1 MRAWVRVLAVQKRA
15 LAAIRDDLEREMT
28 MPRFDLLA
36 NLCHTDGQTL
46 ASLSR
51 SMLVTAGNI
60 TGLVDRAA
68 RDGMVERR
76 ADPEDRRAWRVHVT
90 PKGQR
95 AFRTAERRHAVKVA
109 KLFAGL
115 ATGELEALIRLLDK
129 VRSTLRPVDP
139 PTLSP
144 PRKGLGTPPARP
156 HRRPPHLRQEEAPM
170 TLDPALVSA
179 QHFREASRR
188 SRCAARSASTRSPSR
203 STASSR
209 PPSGPWSAR
218 PRRAR

>member
-1 MRAWVRVLAVQKRA
+1 MRRGAPARRPAASIAPAGEGSGELAVRAWVRILAVQKRA

-36 NLCHTDGQTL
+36 NLCRADGQTL

-51 SMLVTAGNI
+51 RMLVTAGNL

-76 ADPEDRRAWRVHVT
+76 ADPSDRRAWRVHVT

-95 AFRTAERRHAVKVA
+95 AFRDAERRHAARVA

-115 ATGELEALIRLLDK
+115 TPAELATLMRLLDK
-129 VRSTLRPVDP
+129 LRAALREPEIAS
-139 PTLSP
+139 LSP
-144 PRKGLGTPPARP
+144 AR
-156 HRRPPHLRQEEAPM
+156 A
-170 TLDPALVSA
+170 AG
-179 QHFREASRR
+179 SR
-188 SRCAARSASTRSPSR
+188 ARAERVVKR
-203 STASSR
+203 
-209 PPSGPWSAR
+209 
-218 PRRAR
+218 RRARITREPS

>member
-1 MRAWVRVLAVQKRA
+1 LRRGAPSRRPLAPGAAPGQGGQAGSPLQAEPGGALAVRAWVRVLAVQKQA

-36 NLCHTDGQTL
+36 NLCRSDGQTL

-51 SMLVTAGNI
+51 SMLVTAGNL

-76 ADPEDRRAWRVHVT
+76 ADPGDRRAWRVHLT

-95 AFRTAERRHAVKVA
+95 AFREAERRHAARVA

-115 ATGELEALIRLLDK
+115 SRGEIEALIRLLDK
-129 VRSTLRPVDP
+129 LRLALRPADP
-139 PTLSP
+139 PSLS
-144 PRKGLGTPPARP
+144 
-156 HRRPPHLRQEEAPM
+156 
-170 TLDPALVSA
+170 
-179 QHFREASRR
+179 
-188 SRCAARSASTRSPSR
+188 AARKSLAS
-203 STASSR
+203 
-209 PPSGPWSAR
+209 
-218 PRRAR
+218 PRRARPVPSKKRLR

>member
-1 MRAWVRVLAVQKRA
+1 MRRGAPSRRPPAADRAPGRADEPTLLAVSAWVRMLAVQKRA

-36 NLCHTDGQTL
+36 NLCKTDGQTL

-76 ADPEDRRAWRVHVT
+76 ADPGDRRAWRVHVT

-95 AFRTAERRHAVKVA
+95 AFREAENRHGARVR
-109 KLFAGL
+109 KLFSGL
-115 ATGELEALIRLLDK
+115 SPAETATLIRLLDK
-129 VRSTLRPVDP
+129 LRATLREPEPAV
-139 PTLSP
+139 LSVRRGVASAARAGKAT
-144 PRKGLGTPPARP
+144 PRP
-156 HRRPPHLRQEEAPM
+156 
-170 TLDPALVSA
+170 
-179 QHFREASRR
+179 SRR
-188 SRCAARSASTRSPSR
+188 EP
-203 STASSR
+203 
-209 PPSGPWSAR
+209 G
-218 PRRAR
+218 

>member
-1 MRAWVRVLAVQKRA
+1 LRRGAPTRRPAGPLASSASTPGAESGGALAIRAWVRVLAVQKRA

-36 NLCHTDGQTL
+36 NLCRSDGQTL

-68 RDGMVERR
+68 RDGLVERR
-76 ADPEDRRAWRVHVT
+76 ADPGDRRAWRVHVT

-95 AFRTAERRHAVKVA
+95 AFREAERRHGAKVA

-115 ATGELEALIRLLDK
+115 TRGEMLALIHLLDK
-129 VRSTLRPVDP
+129 VRTGLRPAEP
-139 PTLSP
+139 PAVSP
-144 PRKGLGTPPARP
+144 PRKGI
-156 HRRPPHLRQEEAPM
+156 
-170 TLDPALVSA
+170 
-179 QHFREASRR
+179 
-188 SRCAARSASTRSPSR
+188 AA
-203 STASSR
+203 
-209 PPSGPWSAR
+209 
-218 PRRAR
+218 PRRARQAPAKRG

>member
-1 MRAWVRVLAVQKRA
+1 MRAWVRILAVQKRA

-36 NLCHTDGQTL
+36 NLSRRDGQTL

-51 SMLVTAGNI
+51 SMLLTAGNL

-76 ADPEDRRAWRVHVT
+76 ADPTDRRAWRVHLT

-95 AFRTAERRHAVKVA
+95 AFRDAERRHAARVS

-115 ATGELEALIRLLDK
+115 TRAELATLMRLLDK
-129 VRSTLRPVDP
+129 LRATLHQDDLAGHATHRATVR
-139 PTLSP
+139 
-144 PRKGLGTPPARP
+144 PRAELGK
-156 HRRPPHLRQEEAPM
+156 
-170 TLDPALVSA
+170 
-179 QHFREASRR
+179 
-188 SRCAARSASTRSPSR
+188 
-203 STASSR
+203 
-209 PPSGPWSAR
+209 
-218 PRRAR
+218 PRRARPKRDPQPK

>member
-1 MRAWVRVLAVQKRA
+1 MRRGAPARRPVGTPASSPSGEPSKGQLAVRAWVRILAVQKRA

-36 NLCHTDGQTL
+36 NLSRSDGQTL

-51 SMLVTAGNI
+51 SMLVTAGNL

-76 ADPEDRRAWRVHVT
+76 ADPDDRRAWRVHVT

-95 AFRTAERRHAVKVA
+95 AFRDAERRHASRVT

-115 ATGELEALIRLLDK
+115 TPAELSTLSRLLDK
-129 VRSTLRPVDP
+129 LRASLRQPEI
-139 PTLSP
+139 PTLSS
-144 PRKGLGTPPARP
+144 
-156 HRRPPHLRQEEAPM
+156 LRA
-170 TLDPALVSA
+170 D
-179 QHFREASRR
+179 R
-188 SRCAARSASTRSPSR
+188 SRAHPERRAVS
-203 STASSR
+203 
-209 PPSGPWSAR
+209 
-218 PRRAR
+218 RRARPKRDPG

>member
-36 NLCHTDGQTL
+36 NLCHSDGQTL

-51 SMLVTAGNI
+51 SLLVTAGNI

-76 ADPEDRRAWRVHVT
+76 ADPGDRRAWRVHLT

-95 AFRTAERRHAVKVA
+95 AYREAERRHAVKVA

-115 ATGELEALIRLLDK
+115 SSGELETLIRLLDK
-129 VRSTLRPVDP
+129 LRSTLRPADVP
-139 PTLSP
+139 ALKPT
-144 PRKGLGTPPARP
+144 RKGLATPRRVRIDPATRGP
-156 HRRPPHLRQEEAPM
+156 PRRP
-170 TLDPALVSA
+170 TKK
-179 QHFREASRR
+179 
-188 SRCAARSASTRSPSR
+188 
-203 STASSR
+203 R
-209 PPSGPWSAR
+209 PP
-218 PRRAR
+218 